1 MTAFTAKRRTAAS
14 ARAKTASAPAP
25 RLAAPR
31 WDNNRVLFEVDDGE
45 QHIECAIHR
54 QALEEIGG
62 RHLGR
67 PLELLAC
74 FNKSRTRIER
84 LALHKARVRGG
95 SISGP
100 VTIWSGDLETDA
112 NDAGDR
118 TTSPPL
124 PGG

>member
-1 MTAFTAKRRTAAS
+1 MTALAAKRRTAAN
-14 ARAKTASAPAP
+14 ARAKTAGVTAP

-31 WDNNRVLFEVDDGE
+31 WDSNRVLFEVDDGE
-45 QHIECAIHR
+45 RRIECAIHR

-62 RHLGR
+62 RRLGG

-95 SISGP
+95 SIGGP

-118 TTSPPL
+118 TTSPPS